1 MQEIPGKPLASW
13 REIDQAIWRRMAER
27 ARKKGV
33 RAFRLNGDPRHWAV
47 TSASQSGVAYEVTI
61 LDDELLCSCPGSAY
75 YRYCKHRALVLAEL
89 GLLDPEFGVE
99 AA

>member
-1 MQEIPGKPLASW
+1 MQETQGKPVASW
-13 REIDQAIWRRMAER
+13 REIDRAIWRRMAER
-27 ARKKGV
+27 ARREGV

-75 YRYCKHRALVLAEL
+75 YRYCKHRALVLSEL

>member
-27 ARKKGV
+27 ARKEGV

-75 YRYCKHRALVLAEL
+75 YRYCKHRALVLVEL